1 MPSHDPVHIAVVED
15 DPIMGESLLQR
26 LALEGYDAHW
36 YKSGGEALAQLR
48 LDRPD
53 LVLCD
58 IRLPDMNGEEIFRA
72 ALPELRF
79 APVMFMTAF
88 GDIEQAVRLMRA
100 GADDYVIKPFHM
112 EDFLK
117 KIDHLLKRRGIAEG
131 MGDPVLGHSEAMR
144 RIEALLRRVADIE
157 STLLFTGESGVGKEV
172 AARFVHRISAR
183 AGEPFVAV
191 NCAAIPADLL
201 ESELFGH
208 EKGAFTGAATRHE
221 GYAERAGEGILLLDE
236 IGELQ
241 PSLQAKLLRMIQE
254 RQFFRV
260 GGERPTQFRAR
271 LICASNADLDKEV
284 ESGRFRRD
292 LYYRINVIAVKIP
305 PLRERREDI
314 ANLLGEYIGQFAD
327 SFQSQVRG
335 ASTLAEEVAMI
346 YHWPGNVREL
356 RNRVERAVALTQG
369 PWIGPADLFPDLVPQ
384 APLSENAESVLPLAA
399 VRDEAERRH
408 IAFALERTGGQ
419 MKQAAELL
427 GVSRTTLWEKMR
439 RLGIAE
445 GHIQGDRS

>member
-1 MPSHDPVHIAVVED
+1 MRSHEALHIAVIED

-26 LALEGYDAHW
+26 LALEGYDARW
-36 YKSGGEALAQLR
+36 YRSGGEALTR
-48 LDRPD
+48 LKSAHPD
-53 LVLCD
+53 LLLCD
-58 IRLPDMNGEEIFRA
+58 IRLPDMSGEEIFQA

-112 EDFLK
+112 DAFLGR
-117 KIDHLLKRRGIAEG
+117 IDHLLKRRRIVEG
-131 MGDPVLGHSEAMR
+131 EQKPVLGQSDSMC
-144 RIEALLRRVADIE
+144 RIEAMLRRVADIE
-157 STLLFTGESGVGKEV
+157 STLLLSGESGVGKEV
-172 AARFVHRISAR
+172 AARFVHDISAR
-183 AGEPFVAV
+183 STKPFVAV

-208 EKGAFTGAATRHE
+208 EMGAFTGAVARHE
-221 GYAERAGEGILLLDE
+221 GYAERARDGILLLDE

-241 PSLQAKLLRMIQE
+241 PNLQVKLLRMIQE
-254 RQFFRV
+254 RRFFRL
-260 GGERPTQFRAR
+260 GGEQPIEFKAR
-271 LICASNADLDKEV
+271 LICATNADLEKEV
-284 ESGRFRRD
+284 EAGRFRRD

-305 PLRERREDI
+305 PLRERRADI
-314 ANLLGEYIGQFAD
+314 SVLLAEYIAQFAET
-327 SFQSQVRG
+327 FHAEVRG
-335 ASTLAEEVAMI
+335 ASTLAEEVALV

-356 RNRVERAVALTQG
+356 RNRAERAVALARG

-384 APLSENAESVLPLAA
+384 ALLSDSAASVLPLAA

-408 IAFALERTGGQ
+408 IAFVLERTGGQ

-439 RLGIAE
+439 RLGLPT
-445 GHIQGDRS
+445 GH

>member
-1 MPSHDPVHIAVVED
+1 MPSHEALQIAVVED

-26 LALEGYDAHW
+26 LALEGYDARW

-48 LDRPD
+48 TTRPH
-53 LVLCD
+53 LLLCD
-58 IRLPDMNGEEIFRA
+58 IRLPDMSGEEIFRA

-100 GADDYVIKPFHM
+100 GADDYVIKPFQM
-112 EDFLK
+112 DEFLGR
-117 KIDHLLKRRGIAEG
+117 IDHLLKRRGIAEG
-131 MGDPVLGHSEAMR
+131 EEKPVLGQSEAMR
-144 RIEALLRRVADIE
+144 RIEAVLRRVVDIE
-157 STLLFTGESGVGKEV
+157 STLLLTGESGVGKEV
-172 AARFVHRISAR
+172 AARFVHEISSR
-183 AGEPFVAV
+183 SGKPFVAV

-208 EKGAFTGAATRHE
+208 EKGAFTGAVARHE
-221 GYAERAGEGILLLDE
+221 GYAERARDGVLFLDE

-241 PSLQAKLLRMIQE
+241 PGLQAKLLRMIQE
-254 RQFFRV
+254 RQFLRV
-260 GGERPTQFRAR
+260 GGERLVEFRAR
-271 LICASNADLDKEV
+271 LICSSNADLEKEA
-284 ESGRFRRD
+284 EAGRFRRD
-292 LYYRINVIAVKIP
+292 LYYRVNVIAVKIP

-314 ANLLGEYIGQFAD
+314 SALLAGYIAQFAE
-327 SFQSQVRG
+327 SFHTETRG
-335 ASTLAEEVAMI
+335 ASTLAEDVALV

-356 RNRVERAVALTQG
+356 RNRAERAVALARG
-369 PWIGPADLFPDLVPQ
+369 PWIGAADLFPDLVPQ
-384 APLSENAESVLPLAA
+384 SVLSESASAVLPLAA

-408 IAFALERTGGQ
+408 IAFVLERTGGQ

-439 RLGIAE
+439 RLGVPE
-445 GHIQGDRS
+445 SH